1 MPTVLI
7 TGGTGLIGKKLT
19 ALLTD
24 KGYKVIILSR
34 NPKKYEQSAQIKY
47 AIWDIEKQEIDAS
60 AIAEA
65 DHIIHLSG
73 AGVMEKRWTEK
84 YKKEIMESRVKS
96 SQLLIKGLSETE
108 NNVKTVVSASAI
120 GWYGKD
126 KKPIKPFVEK
136 DAADNSFLGE
146 TCKLWEESIEP
157 VTQLDK
163 RLVKLRLGIVL
174 SNDGGA
180 LAEFKKPL
188 QFGIAAILGN
198 GKQMISWIH
207 IDDICRMFIYAIEN
221 NISGSFNAAAP
232 QPVTNK
238 TLTLKLADLMRKKF
252 YIPVYVPQFILKIV
266 LGERSIEILKS
277 TTVSDEKIRS
287 TGFTFLYPSIDV
299 ALLQLISSE
308 KKIKDPVS

>member
-1 MPTVLI
+1 MATVLI
-7 TGGTGLIGKKLT
+7 TGGTGLIGKNLT
-19 ALLTD
+19 AQLTA

-34 NPKKYEQSAQIKY
+34 NPKKYEQNSQIKY
-47 AIWDIEKQEIDAS
+47 ALWDVEKQQIDAS

-65 DHIIHLSG
+65 DHIIHLAG

-84 YKKEIMESRVKS
+84 YKKEIIDSRIKS
-96 SQLLIKGLSETE
+96 SQLLIKGLTATD

-126 KKPIKPFVEK
+126 KKPIKPFEEK
-136 DAADNSFLGE
+136 DVADDSFLGE

-157 VTQLDK
+157 VTQLNK

-180 LAEFKKPL
+180 LVEFKKPL
-188 QFGIAAILGN
+188 QFGIAAILGT

-252 YIPVYVPQFILKIV
+252 YIPVYVPQFILKFV
-266 LGERSIEILKS
+266 LGQRSIEILKS

-287 TGFTFLYPSIDV
+287 AGFTFLYPSIDA
-299 ALLQLISSE
+299 ALKDLIT
-308 KKIKDPVS
+308 K